1 MIYGPKTEA
10 ILAVALTVASGGW
23 LILVLLGYLESLRCG
38 HVLGLFALFGIGVAS
53 LLTGKRRTGPR

>member
-23 LILVLLGYLESLRCG
+23 LILVLLGYLESLGWG
-38 HVLGLFALFGIGVAS
+38 HVLGLFVLFGIGVVS
-53 LLTGKRRTGPR
+53 LLTGKRRT

>member
-23 LILVLLGYLESLRCG
+23 LILVLLGYLESQAW
-38 HVLGLFALFGIGVAS
+38 VQVPGL
-53 LLTGKRRTGPR
+53 